1 MIPTNIF
8 QILNSLNANIKNAQS
23 IKTPDDMAQY
33 LLNNRMVTQE
43 QVNQAR
49 EIWGN
54 QANVRQMIHNKYRY

>member
-54 QANVRQMIHNKYRY
+54 QPNVRQMIHNKYRY

>member
-8 QILNSLNANIKNAQS
+8 QILNSLNANIQNSQN
-23 IKTPDDMAQY
+23 IKTPDDMTQY

-49 EIWGN
+49 QIWGN